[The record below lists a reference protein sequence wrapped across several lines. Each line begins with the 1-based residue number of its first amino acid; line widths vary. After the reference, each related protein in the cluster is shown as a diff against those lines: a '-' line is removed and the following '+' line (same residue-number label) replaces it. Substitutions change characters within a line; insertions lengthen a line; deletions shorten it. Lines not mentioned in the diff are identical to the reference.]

1 MIDQIKTYQEN
12 QYTTASWD
20 ATKKSIVIR
29 RTNIYDANSTQEQ
42 VDQAVSTL
50 QASIKQLEKKPVN
63 KDQLKQLIDQIKT
76 YQENQYTT
84 ASWDVLRKALSSA
97 EQLFNN
103 PQATQKQIDQMTTEL
118 NESIKQLKKIEV
130 APTVSIAS
138 IVPNIDQKSASI
150 TYHVEDKDQ
159 TIKSITVKVYQ
170 NKILKEEKKVDLA
183 TYKVFIN
190 NLAYNTQYTLETVY
204 TYAINNQPIM
214 ENQTEKQVIEL
225 TPKKL
230 EITKL

>member
-1 MIDQIKTYQEN
+1 MSSAEQTFNDTNSTQEQVDQAVSTLQASIKQLEKKPVNKDQLKQLIDQIKTYQEN

-20 ATKKSIVIR
+20 VLRKALSSAEQTF
-29 RTNIYDANSTQEQ
+29 NDANSTQEQ
-42 VDQAVSTL
+42 VDQAISTL

-159 TIKSITVKVYQ
+159 TIKSITVKVYE
-170 NKILKEEKKVDLA
+170 NKILKEEKKL
-183 TYKVFIN
+183 I
-190 NLAYNTQYTLETVY
+190 
-204 TYAINNQPIM
+204 
-214 ENQTEKQVIEL
+214 
-225 TPKKL
+225 
-230 EITKL
+230 